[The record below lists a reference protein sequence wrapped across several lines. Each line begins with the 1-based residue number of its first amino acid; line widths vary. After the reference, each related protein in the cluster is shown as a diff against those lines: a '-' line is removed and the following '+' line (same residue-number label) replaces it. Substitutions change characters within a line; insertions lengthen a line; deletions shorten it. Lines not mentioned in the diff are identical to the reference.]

1 MTLRSDRNTAIMS
14 WGTMPRLTLSRAVG
28 FFRSL
33 VLFLLVVLLSAATVT
48 EAKAGNDVRIRMPTP
63 ATAPATSESA
73 VAAPSSDATPAIVPP
88 STVITETDY
97 VLGIGDKVRLT
108 VYGEDDLSGEY
119 EVSSTGVMALPL
131 IGAIKAT
138 GTTVREFEDAVRKKL
153 KAGYLNDPRVSA
165 QVTNYRPFF
174 ILGEVSKPGSYPYVN
189 GMSVLNAV
197 ALAGGYSYRADTD
210 GVTIMHASDSEK
222 KEQSAREDAVVMPGD
237 IVRVPERLF

>member
-1 MTLRSDRNTAIMS
+1 
-14 WGTMPRLTLSRAVG
+14 MPRLILSRATAL
-28 FFRSL
+28 FRSL
-33 VLFLLVVLLSAATVT
+33 VLFLLVVLLSAATLN
-48 EAKAGNDVRIRMPTP
+48 EAKAGNDVRVRMPAP
-63 ATAPATSESA
+63 ATAAPAASEPA
-73 VAAPSSDATPAIVPP
+73 VAAPSPDATSAVAPN
-88 STVITETDY
+88 STVVPETDY

-210 GVTIMHASDSEK
+210 GVTIMHASDPAK
-222 KEQSAREDAVVMPGD
+222 KEQRAREDAIVMPGD